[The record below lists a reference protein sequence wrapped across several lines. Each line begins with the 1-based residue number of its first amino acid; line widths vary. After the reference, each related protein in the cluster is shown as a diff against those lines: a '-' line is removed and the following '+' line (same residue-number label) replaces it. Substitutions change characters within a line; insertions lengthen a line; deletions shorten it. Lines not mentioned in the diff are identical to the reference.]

1 MRPSSA
7 RLAVLTSGGD
17 AQGMNPAVRA
27 VVRTALN
34 HGAEI
39 FAVYEGWQGLVDGGD
54 RIRPVT
60 WDDVTGIINRGGT
73 AIGTARSAAFRQRD
87 GRRRAAQHLV
97 GHGIDRLVVIGGDG
111 SLSGADLLRQEWP
124 SLLQELLAEGTID
137 RETAERHPALMIAGL
152 VGSIDNDMLGTD
164 MTIGA
169 DSALHRIME
178 AMDAIGSTAES
189 HQRSFVVEV
198 MGRNCGYLA
207 LMSAIAGSAA
217 YVLIPEWPPDPGWEG
232 DLCEIIESGRAAGR
246 RHSIVVVAEGAHDSA
261 NQPITSEYVR
271 QLLEERLG
279 GDIRLTTL
287 GHVQRG
293 GVPSAFDRWMSSI
306 LGHAAVEEVLAATP
320 ESVPQL
326 VGMQDHRVAKAPLM
340 ECVARTREL
349 ADRIQAKDYD
359 TALLMRGD
367 RYTEMIHVFRSIS
380 RALPSTARTRE
391 RATRIALLNVGGLAP
406 GMNAVAGAAV
416 RLGLDRGHTMLGV
429 NGSFRG
435 LMDGDV
441 QELTWGDVE
450 GWTSLGGAELGISRH
465 VPTVNDLY
473 AIGRGLEDQR
483 VDGLLIIG
491 GWDAFEAAC
500 TMQRERARYP
510 AFRVPT
516 IYLPATIDNNIP
528 GSELSV
534 GADSALG
541 LIVDSI
547 DRVRQAG
554 IATRRCFVVETM
566 GGQCG
571 YLALLG
577 GLSGGAVRV
586 YLHEEG
592 ITLQEL
598 AHDIERM
605 VESFRVGQRLF
616 LAVMNE
622 KASPM
627 YTSDFLRRLFNQ
639 ESQGLF
645 DAREVVLGQTQQGG
659 APSPFDRILGTR
671 LAAHSIDWLS
681 HQIESAGG
689 DGAVIGLSE
698 GKVRVAPLREAE
710 ELADWQHR
718 RPLTQWWMEL
728 RPLIDVLANR
738 LALG

>member
-1 MRPSSA
+1 
-7 RLAVLTSGGD
+7 
-17 AQGMNPAVRA
+17 
-27 VVRTALN
+27 
-34 HGAEI
+34 
-39 FAVYEGWQGLVDGGD
+39 
-54 RIRPVT
+54 
-60 WDDVTGIINRGGT
+60 
-73 AIGTARSAAFRQRD
+73 
-87 GRRRAAQHLV
+87 
-97 GHGIDRLVVIGGDG
+97 
-111 SLSGADLLRQEWP
+111 
-124 SLLQELLAEGTID
+124 
-137 RETAERHPALMIAGL
+137 
-152 VGSIDNDMLGTD
+152 
-164 MTIGA
+164 
-169 DSALHRIME
+169 
-178 AMDAIGSTAES
+178 
-189 HQRSFVVEV
+189 
-198 MGRNCGYLA
+198 
-207 LMSAIAGSAA
+207 MSAIAGSAA
-217 YVLIPEWPPDPGWEG
+217 YVLIPEWPPDPGWERE
-232 DLCEIIESGRAAGR
+232 LCEIIESGRAAGR

-261 NQPITSEYVR
+261 NQPISSEYVR
-271 QLLEERLG
+271 RLLEERLG

-306 LGHAAVEEVLAATP
+306 LGHAAVEELLAATP

-326 VGMQDHRVAKAPLM
+326 IGLVDHRVAKVPLM

-349 ADRIQAKDYD
+349 AGRIEAKDYD

-435 LMDGDV
+435 LMDGEV

-473 AIGRGLEDQR
+473 AIGRGLESQR

-510 AFRVPT
+510 AFQVPT

-534 GADSALG
+534 GADSALC

-577 GLSGGAVRV
+577 ALSGGAVRV

-592 ITLQEL
+592 ITLKEL
-598 AHDIERM
+598 AHDVERM

-627 YTSDFLRRLFNQ
+627 YTSDFLVRLFDQ

-681 HQIESAGG
+681 HQIESAGTG
-689 DGAVIGLSE
+689 GALIGLSE
-698 GKVRVAPLREAE
+698 GKVRVAPLQDAEA
-710 ELADWQHR
+710 LADWEHR
-718 RPLTQWWMEL
+718 RPLTQWWMRL
-728 RPLIDVLANR
+728 RPLIDVLADR
-738 LALG
+738 LALD